1 VVLLDL
7 SELEKSEE
15 GMTDGDLKTLVGAR
29 DSLFILALGP
39 CWSSLQCIPGGK
51 LAVCGVTTALF
62 Q

>member
-7 SELEKSEE
+7 PELEKSEE

-39 CWSSLQCIPGGK
+39 C
-51 LAVCGVTTALF
+51 
-62 Q
+62 